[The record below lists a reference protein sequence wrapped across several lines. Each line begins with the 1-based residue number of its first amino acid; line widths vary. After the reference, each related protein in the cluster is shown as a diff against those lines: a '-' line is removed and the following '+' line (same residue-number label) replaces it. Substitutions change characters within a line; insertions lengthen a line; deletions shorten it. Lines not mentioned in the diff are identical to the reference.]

1 MATLSGKL
9 AGITLPIDHFGKH
22 FNSQGNVTNPELAAQ
37 NFQYAGEALC
47 NIWSRDLIFGKR
59 VDAQY
64 VDMLKNPFENLQF
77 ESTEENDDS
86 IFSSYFTFNGTGG
99 SFAL

>member
-22 FNSQGNVTNPELAAQ
+22 LNSQGNVINSELATQ

-47 NIWSRDLIFGKR
+47 DIWSCDLILGNVLMLNSLIHLRILLKICSLRAQKKR
-59 VDAQY
+59 KP
-64 VDMLKNPFENLQF
+64 KN
-77 ESTEENDDS
+77 
-86 IFSSYFTFNGTGG
+86 
-99 SFAL
+99 